1 MVTNLIVC
9 DGDKNRDQ
17 RNKLF
22 DKSFKKIGVAHG
34 KHSIYKYAS
43 IFILSTDFDNK
54 NDQDDELEI

>member
-9 DGDKNRDQ
+9 DGDQNRVQ
-17 RNKLF
+17 KNKLF

-34 KHSIYKYAS
+34 NYLIYRYVS

-54 NDQDDELEI
+54 ND